1 MSLPLIDGTNKYYY
15 YTVLT
20 QLRFTKIVNILFIVQ
35 SLGLGLVKFALLQSI
50 FLFSQLIFEL
60 PSGVLGDLLN
70 KKIVVS
76 AGLIILTTS
85 PMLIYFTYYM
95 PEFESFPVL
104 ILAFTL
110 EGIGDA
116 LLSGTDDAIFF
127 ETIRDEHQ
135 EKRYGK
141 IRGNIQLIS
150 AIAMGIA
157 TLTGGILY
165 SVDQFYPFLFQSLM
179 LLLAL
184 MIIASINNKDK
195 VREAN
200 RDTNLM
206 QNLRDTLGVFKLL
219 TKSSNI
225 FFLFVYSSIIAAV
238 VNAFFGLLPEYI
250 SKIGFTSA
258 QNGGIF
264 MLFSLIGGLIATQ
277 AYRLSG
283 VKLNRLIFT
292 ILLVLFLSLIFQ
304 YGGNKYVFLIGI
316 GLIYIIL
323 DILDPIIMEMLHLWV
338 SDKSRATVISGMSLF
353 ISLVT
358 MIITPAMGLL
368 IQKTN
373 TIITGSFTAVLMI
386 LLTVTA
392 YILLNKS
399 RKKQKG

>member
-1 MSLPLIDGTNKYYY
+1 MSLKLINGANKYYY

-95 PEFESFPVL
+95 PDFESFPVL
-104 ILAFTL
+104 ILAFAL
-110 EGIGDA
+110 EGIGNA

-135 EKRYGK
+135 ERRYGK

-165 SVDQFYPFLFQSLM
+165 SVNQFYPFLFQSLM
-179 LLLAL
+179 IVLAL
-184 MIIASINNKDK
+184 LIIVSINKNKVGK
-195 VREAN
+195 VN
-200 RDTNLM
+200 RDTDLM
-206 QNLRDTLGVFKLL
+206 QNLRDILGVFRLL
-219 TKSSNI
+219 TRSSNI

-292 ILLVLFLSLIFQ
+292 ILLVLVLSSIFQ

-338 SDKSRATVISGMSLF
+338 SDKSRATIISGMSLF

-373 TIITGSFTAVLMI
+373 AVITGIFTALLMV

-392 YILLNKS
+392 YVLLSKS
-399 RKKQKG
+399 KKKNIG